1 MTSTSTSSRT
11 RRASPRGTRLAL
23 CLAFVIALA
32 AAQPAEAF
40 KWKWWK
46 WNAIASHGHHGGHHG
61 GSPKGDSVK
70 HSGGHMKSSSWSGDD
85 SECDDC
91 GTWWRAKQ
99 WQQDSWWGK
108 HSRRQDRDGWKP
120 DTGLRAAKCML
131 HQCGWELKKCRF
143 DMTCRESMQCA
154 IGTFARE
161 NSPDPNATH
170 PLFPRSLG
178 PAIPP
183 AFLVS
188 RFARSLFS
196 GDSTTQMSDI
206 QQLKECGCLGS
217 IKKVF
222 VLFLFTS

>member
-1 MTSTSTSSRT
+1 MRIFVANAMRVSRRLPVPNMTSTSTSSRT

-120 DTGLRAAKCML
+120 GTGLRAAKCML

-154 IGTFARE
+154 IGCGMGGDAASR
-161 NSPDPNATH
+161 AC
-170 PLFPRSLG
+170 
-178 PAIPP
+178 
-183 AFLVS
+183 AFQCALDNRNDVTE
-188 RFARSLFS
+188 SLFTCVL
-196 GDSTTQMSDI
+196 D
-206 QQLKECGCLGS
+206 KGCMPEM
-217 IKKVF
+217 
-222 VLFLFTS
+222 